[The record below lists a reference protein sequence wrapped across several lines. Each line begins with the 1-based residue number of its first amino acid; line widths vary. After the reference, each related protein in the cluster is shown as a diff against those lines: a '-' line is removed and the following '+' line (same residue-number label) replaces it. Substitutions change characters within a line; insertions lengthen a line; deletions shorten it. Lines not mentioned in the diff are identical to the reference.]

1 MKEEEAA
8 RCPELGAEVPN
19 VNSTEGGRGAMFVP
33 FARKEAQWYGALAD
47 GGASRNSVLD
57 KPTDVGEEGRE
68 LEAMMVMPTCGRRTC
83 RKRSGMASQWPRVG
97 SMRSAMAMA
106 LEGARVEL
114 AQE

>member
-47 GGASRNSVLD
+47 GGASRNSVHD
-57 KPTDVGEEGRE
+57 KPHRWGWRRERIGRDDCNADV
-68 LEAMMVMPTCGRRTC
+68 
-83 RKRSGMASQWPRVG
+83 RSVDVP
-97 SMRSAMAMA
+97 
-106 LEGARVEL
+106 
-114 AQE
+114 

>member
-1 MKEEEAA
+1 MAHWRMGA
-8 RCPELGAEVPN
+8 R
-19 VNSTEGGRGAMFVP
+19 
-33 FARKEAQWYGALAD
+33 LATP
-47 GGASRNSVLD
+47 SLIS
-57 KPTDVGEEGRE
+57 PTDVGEEGRE

-114 AQE
+114 AQEEARKKVARVEGEKGPDEGRRAP